1 MSFKPTACIL
11 CSINCGLEVMT
22 EGRHITRIRGN
33 KRHPT
38 SKGYLCEK
46 AGRLDH
52 YQNGRDRLTTPMR
65 RAADGSYEAIDWDT
79 AIREVAERL
88 AAVRD
93 THGGE
98 RILHYGGGAQGNH
111 LGGAFGRAT
120 RAALGCRYT
129 SNALAQEKTGEFWV
143 DGQLY
148 GRARC
153 HTVPDFEHAEVAVF
167 VGKNPWQSHG
177 FPRAR
182 AVLKAIAK
190 DPARTLIVIDP
201 RRTKTAAMAD
211 IHLQVRPGGDA
222 WLLVALLRVLL
233 DEGLT
238 DDAFLATRTNGL
250 EALRAELAVFD
261 VGECCD
267 KAGVPLAQV
276 REAAR
281 RLGRA
286 ESASILED
294 LGIQQ
299 APHSTLNSWLEK
311 LAVILTGNFGK
322 PGGVNIHTRFASLGG
337 GKGDRRGG
345 SPVHGHRLI
354 AGLVPCNAIA
364 EEILNDHP
372 DRFRALIVES
382 ANPVHSLADSPRMRE
397 AMRALEFSVVI
408 DVAMTETAREA
419 DYVLPAS
426 SQFEKWECTF
436 FNLEFPRNIF
446 HLRPPIF
453 DALPGTLPEGEIH
466 SRLLTA
472 LGAFDGLPMEAL
484 RAAAAQG
491 MEAYAL
497 AFLQASATNPR
508 VMRLAPALLR
518 ETMAAA
524 LPEGAEDTAPV
535 WGLALSTAQTYP
547 EAVASAGFTGLTPIH
562 QGTALFQAALT
573 NPDGVVFSV
582 DEDPEISFK
591 RLETPDKR
599 VRLTVPPELL
609 DELRSLAG
617 TSPAPR
623 DERFP
628 MVLTAGVRRSGTAN
642 TLYRDPAWRK
652 QSRDAGLEIHPEDA
666 AAVGLSDGGRVR
678 VVTRR
683 GAVEVAVFFSEDV
696 LPGHIT
702 LPNGTGLAYP
712 DDDGA
717 LRLDGVAPNELTSSD
732 ERDPIAGTPWHKH
745 VRARLELT
753 KAGV

>member
-1 MSFKPTACIL
+1 VSFKPTACIL
-11 CSINCGLEVMT
+11 CSINCGLEVAT
-22 EGRHITRIRGN
+22 EGRRITRIRGN
-33 KRHPT
+33 KRHPA

-52 YQNGRDRLTTPMR
+52 YQNGRDRLTSPMR
-65 RAADGSYEAIDWDT
+65 RAADGTYEAVDWDT
-79 AIREVAERL
+79 AIREVSERL

-93 THGGE
+93 AHGGQT
-98 RILHYGGGAQGNH
+98 ILHYGGGAQGNH

-143 DGQLY
+143 DGQLF

-153 HTVPDFEHAEVAVF
+153 HTVPDFENAEVAVF

-182 AVLKAIAK
+182 KVLKDIAK
-190 DPARTLIVIDP
+190 DPARALIVIDP
-201 RRTKTAAMAD
+201 RRTETAAMAD

-238 DDAFLATRTNGL
+238 DDGFLAARTNGL
-250 EALRAELAVFD
+250 EDLRGELSGFD
-261 VGECCD
+261 VAACCD

-276 REAAR
+276 QAAAR
-281 RLGRA
+281 RLAGA
-286 ESASILED
+286 SSASILED

-322 PGGVNIHTRFASLGG
+322 PGGMNIHTRFASLGG

-354 AGLVPCNAIA
+354 AGLIPCNAIA
-364 EEILNDHP
+364 EEILTDHP

-397 AMRALEFSVVI
+397 AVRSLEFSVVI

-436 FNLEFPRNIF
+436 FNLEFPHNVF
-446 HLRPPIF
+446 HLRPPLLE
-453 DALPGTLPEGEIH
+453 ALPGTLPEGEIH
-466 SRLLTA
+466 ARLLRA
-472 LGAFDGLPMEAL
+472 LGAFDGLPLDSL
-484 RAAAAQG
+484 REAAAQG
-491 MEAYAL
+491 IEAYAM
-497 AFLQASATNPR
+497 AFLQATATDPR

-524 LPEGAEDTAPV
+524 LPEGAEDTAPI
-535 WGLALSTAQTYP
+535 WGLALSTAQAYP
-547 EAVASAGFTGLTPIH
+547 GPVAAAGFAGPTPIH
-562 QGTALFQAALT
+562 QGTALFLEALR
-573 NPDGVVFSV
+573 NPDGVVFTV

-591 RLETPDKR
+591 RVETPDKR
-599 VRLTVPPELL
+599 IRLTVPPELL
-609 DELRSLAG
+609 DELRSLAS

-623 DERFP
+623 NDRFP
-628 MVLTAGVRRSGTAN
+628 LILTAGVRRSGTAN

-652 QSRDAGLEIHPEDA
+652 KVADMALEVHPDDA
-666 AAVGLSDGGRVR
+666 ASVGVIDGGLARLI
-678 VVTRR
+678 TRR
-683 GAVEVAVFFSEDV
+683 GAVDVTVALSEDV
-696 LPGHIT
+696 RPGHMT
-702 LPNGTGLAYP
+702 LPNGTGITYP
-712 DDDGA
+712 DAGGVQ
-717 LRLDGVAPNELTSSD
+717 RLDGVAPNELTRSED
-732 ERDPIAGTPWHKH
+732 RDPIAGTPWHKH
-745 VRARLELT
+745 VRARLERC
-753 KAGV
+753 